1 MKAKVLKTFID
12 KFTRERYSVGSEIE
26 LADMARVA
34 DLARRGL
41 ILPNAE
47 KKVEK
52 DPEVK
57 PEVEPEEKP
66 KAKPKKKATK
76 KK

>member
-1 MKAKVLKTFID
+1 MKAKVIKAFID

-26 LADMARVA
+26 LTDMARVA

-41 ILPNAE
+41 IEPIAE
-47 KKVEK
+47 KKAEK
-52 DPEVK
+52 K
-57 PEVEPEEKP
+57 AEPEEKP
-66 KAKPKKKATK
+66 KAKKKATK